1 MREDPTIRIGDLA
14 DGIRGVSYR
23 PEHLQEDFGRDRTV
37 LLRSTNI
44 QDGQLD
50 FTSIQIVP
58 SYLVKPAQSVGE
70 GDLVVCMSNGS
81 KALVGKAARY
91 KGEYG
96 APLTVGA
103 FCSVFHPKTES
114 DSAFLRHVFQGE
126 QFRRSIDIILSGS
139 AINNLKNSDVEGISI
154 RAHSPTERATIADI
168 LDAIDDAILETD
180 TVIEKLLLVHQGLVH
195 DLTTLGLSKS
205 GEIRRA
211 DQLEEFHETDLGP
224 LPHSWCVKS
233 IGRMAKDLA
242 LGTAARGANDG
253 QDQLRLLK
261 MGNLGWD
268 ALDTSTC
275 ELIDVDRVVHWKD
288 ALLLDGDLLF
298 NTRNT
303 PELVGK
309 TAAYDQDDQ
318 RTVCDNNILRIRFPS
333 EEMDGRFAAA
343 YMANGRGKSRL
354 MTLATGTT
362 SVAAIYWRD
371 LRDFQLPVPPREE
384 REEIVRRL
392 QVSRDTI
399 RREKESRV
407 KLSNLREGLR
417 DDLLTGRKP
426 VVAIREAAE

>member
-1 MREDPTIRIGDLA
+1 MPDTAKLSDFAFINPATDTNGTAAEAPVAFIPMAAVAEGGGWRSTENRPLSDGRRGYTLFQRGDVIVAKITPCFENGKVALLS
-14 DGIRGVSYR
+14 DL
-23 PEHLQEDFGRDRTV
+23 ETDFGLGSTEFHV
-37 LLRSTNI
+37 LRA
-44 QDGQLD
+44 
-50 FTSIQIVP
+50 
-58 SYLVKPAQSVGE
+58 KPGHDS
-70 GDLVVCMSNGS
+70 
-81 KALVGKAARY
+81 RFIY
-91 KGEYG
+91 HW
-96 APLTVGA
+96 TR
-103 FCSVFHPKTES
+103 HP
-114 DSAFLRHVFQGE
+114 AFLRAGE
-126 QFRRSIDIILSGS
+126 ASMTGS
-139 AINNLKNSDVEGISI
+139 AGQRRVPAGLFERFEIAKIEGT
-154 RAHSPTERATIADI
+154 PQGLIADI
-168 LDAIDDAILETD
+168 LDTIDDAILETD
-180 TVIEKLLLVHQGLVH
+180 AVIEKLLLVHQGLVH

-211 DQLEEFHETDLGP
+211 DQPEEFRGTELGL
-224 LPHSWCVKS
+224 LPDSWCVKS
-233 IGRMAKDLA
+233 IGRMAKELA

-275 ELIDVDRVVHWKD
+275 ELIDVERVVHWND
-288 ALLLDGDLLF
+288 ALLFDGDLLF

-343 YMANGRGKSRL
+343 YMANGLGKSRL
-354 MTLATGTT
+354 LALATGTT

-399 RREKESRV
+399 RREKEYRA